1 MTTTGNSDVPA
12 SGGQGV
18 RRRVPRLPAIDGTVE
33 PRFVDVVRMPIWAI
47 RGWWHQV
54 LHRRQLAS
62 RIFCL
67 VLVVT
72 GTLMMPLLV
81 LVQLWFVHRP
91 ATRYYMSQQR
101 DAVLGFTATRG
112 GWCGSDHAVQHIGAG
127 QGHALRQHISG
138 PIREHLDQ
146 HQLRLTMTAANDQVA
161 AIYQRE
167 FPGLVDLGRGF
178 PRGRRLCREPQQP
191 STEPWSAEMNLEDK

>member
-1 MTTTGNSDVPA
+1 MTTTGDSDVPTI
-12 SGGQGV
+12 GGRGAA
-18 RRRVPRLPAIDGTVE
+18 RRDVPRLPAIDGTVE
-33 PRFVDVVRMPIWAI
+33 PRFVDVVRMPAWAV

-67 VLVVT
+67 LLVVA
-72 GTLMMPLLV
+72 GTVMMPLLV

-91 ATRYYMSQQR
+91 ASRYYMSQQR
-101 DAVLGFTATRG
+101 DAILGFTATRG

-127 QGHALRQHISG
+127 QGQALRQLVSG
-138 PIREHLDQ
+138 PVREHLDGY
-146 HQLRLTMTAANDQVA
+146 QLRLTMTAANDQVA

-178 PRGRRLCREPQQP
+178 PRGRRLRRDPQQP
-191 STEPWSAEMNLEDK
+191 ATEPQK